1 MQIKSDFLV
10 IGGGIAGLSYAI
22 KVAQNMPES
31 KVTVISKESFNNS
44 NTQYAQGGIAGVMSF
59 DGINIEKHIEDTMVA
74 GDFQNKRE
82 VVELVVEKA
91 SESIEDLIFWGVDFD
106 KDKKGNFKYGL
117 EGGHSEKRILHRK
130 DFTGKEIQEKL
141 LKQSKLLDNLE
152 LLENHFALE
161 LIQSKK
167 SKRVVGAYVFDGK
180 KNVLKTFISKI
191 VFIATGGVGQVY
203 RTTTNP
209 NVATGDGIALAH
221 RIGVDIDGMELVQ
234 FHPTALFEDDQERA
248 FLISEAV
255 RGAGAIL
262 RNENKEAFMSKYD
275 KRAELAPRDIVARA
289 NLKEIQNSTI
299 PYVFLDVSHLDINK
313 FKNDFPV
320 ISQKCQDLGLDLNKD
335 LIPVVP
341 AAHYLCGGIKVDEH
355 AKSSI
360 EGLYACG
367 ECSMTGLHGSNR
379 LASNSLLEA
388 VVFARQAYLESV
400 TECKSFDFDTDVDN
414 FWHPVVHKNISIDLP
429 IKELEKRLKWL
440 MSTFMAVEK
449 SNSFIEKIE
458 IQMSEISNA
467 FEDLIKG
474 KSYTIKSL
482 EFRNILIVSNLMIE
496 GAKQRKSNS
505 GVFFNSDLV
514 R

>member
-22 KVAQNMPES
+22 KVAQNLPEA
-31 KVTVISKESFNNS
+31 KVTVISKESFSNS

-82 VVELVVEKA
+82 IVELVVEKA

-106 KDKKGNFKYGL
+106 KDKKGNFEYGL

-130 DFTGKEIQEKL
+130 DYTGKEIQEKL
-141 LKQSKLLDNLE
+141 LKQCDIIGNLE

-161 LIQSKK
+161 LIESKK
-167 SKRVVGAYVFDGK
+167 SKRVVGAYVFDAK
-180 KNVLKTFISKI
+180 ENITKIFVSKI

-221 RIGVDIDGMELVQ
+221 RIGVEIDGMELVQ
-234 FHPTALFEDDQERA
+234 FHPTALFEDNQERA
-248 FLISEAV
+248 FLISEAL

-262 RNENKEAFMSKYD
+262 RNENKEAFMSKYH

-289 NLKEIQNSTI
+289 NLREIQNSTI
-299 PYVFLDVSHLDINK
+299 PYVFLDVSHLNLPE
-313 FKNDFPV
+313 FKDDFPI
-320 ISQKCQDLGLDLNKD
+320 ISQKCHDLGLDLSTD

-341 AAHYLCGGIKVDEH
+341 AAHYLCGGIKVDKH
-355 AKSSI
+355 SKASYK
-360 EGLYACG
+360 GLYACG
-367 ECSMTGLHGSNR
+367 ECSMTGLHGTNR

-388 VVFARQAYLESV
+388 VVFAREAYLESIV
-400 TECKSFDFDTDVDN
+400 EYESCDFDTDVDD
-414 FWHPVVHKNISIDLP
+414 FWHPVVNKNISIDLP

-440 MSTFMAVEK
+440 MSTYMAVEK
-449 SNSFIEKIE
+449 SNVFIEKIE
-458 IQMSEISNA
+458 RDMAEISKA
-467 FEDLIKG
+467 FEDLIKR

-482 EFRNILIVSNLMIE
+482 EFRNILIISNLMIE
-496 GAKQRKSNS
+496 GAKQRKNNS
-505 GVFFNSDLV
+505 GVFYNSDLV